1 MKIVSGYINE
11 YPNPSKYNFYDPLK
25 RDFVEPKSVNETL
38 TDLGVSVETWYYYSE
53 LDISEYTDFQIDAFK
68 TTTKSLTISN

>member
-1 MKIVSGYINE
+1 MVSGYINE

-38 TDLGVSVETWYYYSE
+38 TDLGVSVET
-53 LDISEYTDFQIDAFK
+53 
-68 TTTKSLTISN
+68 